1 MSNCAIRFKNI
12 SKKYEDVTALEAV
25 NLEINDKI
33 TTALVGESGSGKTTL
48 LRLVNGLMQPSEGKV
63 ELFGKP
69 IDYNKLPMAR
79 KKMGYAV
86 QGGGLFPHMS
96 VYQNITIMAKLENW
110 HETRVEERAD
120 YLIEL
125 VNLHKDL
132 LDRFPHELSGGQRQ
146 RVSLCRALM
155 LNPSLLLLDE
165 PFSALDPIT
174 KGFIHDEFV
183 KLQKA
188 ESRAILLV
196 THDMEEAVKL
206 ADNIVIIKKG
216 RVVQNGKVGE
226 IIASPKNEYVSNL
239 LDKVTD

>member
-1 MSNCAIRFKNI
+1 MPNCAIRFKNI
-12 SKKYEDVTALEAV
+12 SKKYDDVIALDAV
-25 NLEINDKI
+25 NLEINDNS

-48 LRLVNGLMQPSEGKV
+48 LRLVNGLMQPSEGQV
-63 ELFGKP
+63 EIFGDP
-69 IDYNKLPMAR
+69 IDYTTLPDMR

-86 QGGGLFPHMS
+86 QGGGLFPHMT
-96 VYQNITIMAKLENW
+96 VYQNITIMAKLEKW
-110 HETRVEERAD
+110 DEARIKERAD
-120 YLIEL
+120 YLIDL

-174 KGFIHDEFV
+174 KGYIHDEFV

-188 ESRAILLV
+188 ESRTILLV
-196 THDMEEAVKL
+196 THDMEEAAKL

-216 RVVQNGKVGE
+216 KVVQNGKVEE